1 MRHLVRSIPSR
12 RFGTLALSLA
22 LVGACTVTP
31 QAALDRSAKA
41 PLLDGYGEATL
52 QPSRA
57 GDTARRL
64 FAQGM
69 AQAYAF
75 NRPEAIRAFKAAL
88 AQDPSCAMC
97 AWAVAWQLGPN
108 INNPKRGD
116 LSEAMLHVDYALKHA
131 EGLSSRDRALVDALA
146 LRYGH
151 ASAQGAAL
159 PAPEICRAP
168 GANARS
174 EPADPRDIAYAAR
187 LREILAA
194 HPQDPDLLALYAEA
208 ELVATDQEWWAEA
221 SGKPAGRVG
230 EVADLVEAA
239 LARHPDHVGLN
250 HYMIHAV
257 DAVPVA
263 ARAVPAADR
272 LGRLAPKSPHL
283 LHMPSHTYAHVG
295 RYADATRVNALAVA
309 ADEALM
315 ADLARQ
321 GFSVAFDWRGHN
333 THFQWFGALMEGR
346 AELALDT
353 ARAAAGRAKGTH
365 AYAEY
370 TRSLPLLTLLHLQ
383 RWDALLREPTPSG
396 DQGLAPVL
404 ADAARGIAMLRTG
417 DLAGGRAALARVQ
430 PRAEAMVARHPG
442 KDHFPRMLR
451 SLAGS
456 AAKELAAEL
465 AFAEGRVEAALVLQ
479 AGAVEAALDANRAE
493 PPMLAS
499 GPRLRLGA
507 MQLRAGRNAEAE
519 ASFRADLA
527 RHPGSG
533 WALHG
538 LNKALAAQGKTDP
551 AAQRQLADSWAR
563 AEAGV
568 RALL

>member
-1 MRHLVRSIPSR
+1 MYLR
-12 RFGTLALSLA
+12 RLGSFA
-22 LVGACTVTP
+22 LVLGLSGACTVAP
-31 QAALDRSAKA
+31 PALVERGARA

-52 QPSRA
+52 QPSSA
-57 GDTARRL
+57 NEAARRL

-88 AQDPSCAMC
+88 AQDPACAMC
-97 AWAVAWQLGPN
+97 AWAVAWQMGPN

-116 LSEAMLHVDYALKHA
+116 LAEAVRHVDYALGQAK
-131 EGLSSRDRALVDALA
+131 GLSARDRALVEALA

-151 ASAQGAAL
+151 ASARGQVPPVPG
-159 PAPEICRAP
+159 ICRAP

-174 EPADPRDIAYAAR
+174 EPADPLDIAYAAR
-187 LREILAA
+187 MRELVAR
-194 HPQDPDLLALYAEA
+194 HPLDPDVLALYAEA

-221 SGKPAGRVG
+221 SGKPSGRVG
-230 EVADLVEAA
+230 EVADLIEAA
-239 LARHPDHVGLN
+239 LARMPDHVGLN

-263 ARAVPAADR
+263 ARAVPSADR

-295 RYADATRVNALAVA
+295 RYADATRVNQLAVA

-321 GFSVAFDWRGHN
+321 GFPVAFDWRGHN
-333 THFQWFGALMEGR
+333 THFQWYGALMEGR
-346 AELALDT
+346 AGLALDT

-370 TRSLPLLTLLHLQ
+370 TRSLPILTLLHLE
-383 RWDALLREPTPSG
+383 RWDALLREPAASG
-396 DQGLAPVL
+396 NQGLAPVL
-404 ADAARGIAMLRTG
+404 AGAAQGIALARTK
-417 DLAGGRAALARVQ
+417 DLAAARAALARVQ
-430 PRAEAMVARHPG
+430 PLADAMVAKHPG
-442 KDHFPRMLR
+442 KDYLPRMLR

-465 AFAEGRVEAALVLQ
+465 AFAEGRVDAALALQ
-479 AGAVEAALDANRAE
+479 AQAVEAALDADRAE
-493 PPMLAS
+493 PPMLAG

-507 MQLRAGRNAEAE
+507 MQLRARRFGAAER
-519 ASFRADLA
+519 SFRAELA

-533 WALHG
+533 WALRG
-538 LNKALAAQGKTDP
+538 LGQALAAQGREGE
-551 AAQRQLADSWAR
+551 ARSAREQLADSWAS

-568 RALL
+568 QSAP